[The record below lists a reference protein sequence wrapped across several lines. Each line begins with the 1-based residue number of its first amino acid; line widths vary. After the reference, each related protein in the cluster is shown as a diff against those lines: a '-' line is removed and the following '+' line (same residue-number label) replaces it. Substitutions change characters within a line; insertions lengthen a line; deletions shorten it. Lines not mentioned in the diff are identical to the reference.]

1 MMPEFLSRRSLSL
14 IVITYALI
22 TVMLFE
28 QSNIAL
34 ILMGFGCVFWRVAVF
49 TGRVNPL
56 RKAVSNSI
64 AVVVIA
70 IILVLIYKLDIL
82 SILVNAV
89 LLGFSLKFLELKS
102 IRDVHFFTQTGLIL
116 VAIFLVFNNS
126 ILMASIAT
134 VAVLFLLMILLSIH
148 GKTLTVTRQ
157 FNLLSKVVLFSL
169 PLAIILFIVLPRLPS
184 IWQMPLQ
191 NKATTG
197 LSDTVTPGS
206 IAELSQSP
214 ALAFRVSFDNQLP
227 LGQAKYWRVLTL
239 DQFDGKTWSQSQ
251 GLKGEEAR
259 AQIGKGNGYE
269 LLEKLSSYQL
279 ILEPH
284 YKHYIPSLDFAY
296 STSDSALLSDF
307 SLRSSEPVF
316 KRQAFAI
323 EQYKQ
328 VIGFPHSVQR
338 LKKYTQLPINSNPQT
353 REWIEQ
359 ALAGES
365 DKFQVLD
372 KLLTRFSRE
381 DFSYTLK
388 PPPLGEQQIDDF
400 LFSTHAGFC
409 VHYASAYLFV
419 ARALNIPSRMVTG
432 YLGGEW
438 DKSNAL
444 LSVRQ
449 YDAHAWVEIWKN
461 EQWQRI
467 DPTAYVAPERVE
479 QNMQQSL
486 DDQSEFLAGQYLSL
500 QHWKHNALVNQLSD
514 LLDRADY
521 FWAVWV
527 INYDNTKQLDILK
540 QLLSNIPWLNLSV
553 LIMLLLLFGVA
564 ITMLWVFKP
573 WKTEKVAVEDKC
585 FNDLYKK
592 ATVRH
597 LVRKKGQTISQYCH
611 ALVALNK
618 GGRNALID
626 FAFVYNQLRFK
637 PGLSTAQRKLLV
649 TELFSLQQRVIK
661 QYR

>member
-1 MMPEFLSRRSLSL
+1 MMPEFLTRRSLSL
-14 IVITYALI
+14 IVVTYTLI
-22 TVMLFE
+22 TIMLFE

-34 ILMGFGCVFWRVAVF
+34 ILMGFSYVFWRVAVF
-49 TGRVNPL
+49 TGRANPL
-56 RKAVSNSI
+56 NKTAANGIAVISI
-64 AVVVIA
+64 AVVLA
-70 IILVLIYKLDIL
+70 LIYPLDIL

-102 IRDVHFFTQTGLIL
+102 VRDVHFFTHTGFIL

-126 ILMASIAT
+126 ILMAA
-134 VAVLFLLMILLSIH
+134 VAAVALALLLMILLSIH
-148 GKTLTVTRQ
+148 GKTLTLARQ
-157 FNLLSKVVLFSL
+157 YKMLTKTGLLSL

-197 LSDTVTPGS
+197 LTDTVTPGS

-214 ALAFRVSFDNQLP
+214 ALAFRVSFDQQLP
-227 LGQAKYWRVLTL
+227 IGQAKYWRVLTL

-259 AQIGKGNGYE
+259 AQIGKNNGYE

-284 YKHYIPSLDFAY
+284 FKHYIPSLDFAY

-316 KRQAFAI
+316 KRQAFDI
-323 EQYKQ
+323 EQYQQ
-328 VIGFPHSVQR
+328 VVGFPHSAEL
-338 LKKYTQLPINSNPQT
+338 LKKYTQLPISGNPKT
-353 REWIEQ
+353 RQWIAQEVASGIDEYQ
-359 ALAGES
+359 ILE
-365 DKFQVLD
+365 
-372 KLLTRFSRE
+372 KLLARFSQE

-388 PPPLGEQQIDDF
+388 PSLLGADQVDDF
-400 LFSTHAGFC
+400 LFTTQSGFC
-409 VHYASAYLFV
+409 VHYASTYLFV

-438 DKSNAL
+438 DKSNAF

-449 YDAHAWVEIWKN
+449 YDAHAWVEIWKD
-461 EQWQRI
+461 EQWQRV

-479 QNMQQSL
+479 QNIQQSL
-486 DDQSEFLAGQYLSL
+486 DDQSEFLSGQYLSL
-500 QHWKHNALVNQLSD
+500 QHWKNNALLSQLSS

-527 INYDNTKQLDILK
+527 INYDNAKQLEILK
-540 QLLSNIPWLNLSV
+540 QLLSNIPWLNVSV
-553 LIMLLLLFGVA
+553 LILLLLLLGIA
-564 ITMLWVFKP
+564 ITMLWIFKP
-573 WKTEKVAVEDKC
+573 WQTDKLALEDKC
-585 FNDLYKK
+585 FNELYKK
-592 ATVRH
+592 ATIHH
-597 LVRKKGQTISQYCH
+597 LIRAKGQTISQYCH
-611 ALVALNK
+611 ALIALNK
-618 GGRNALID
+618 GGRNALSD
-626 FAFVYNQLRFK
+626 FASVYNQLRFK
-637 PGLSTAQRKLLV
+637 PNLSIAQRKLLLS
-649 TELFSLQQRVIK
+649 ELITLQQMVIK
-661 QYR
+661 QYG